1 MPVVSLVAPA
11 PVSVLQLVRCNC
23 ETSKCSRRF
32 SCRGNNV
39 VCTEL
44 PVCKCGGEGDNCA
57 NITQPKLIGEDLD
70 DWSKVSST
78 SNVDTPNACM
88 QHCFTFETP
97 LDVQVI

>member
-1 MPVVSLVAPA
+1 MVLKLTCLDPLTLGWRYLDRKLVPVLSHVAPA

-23 ETSKCSRRF
+23 EKLNCSRRF

-57 NITQPKLIGEDLD
+57 NITQSIIGEDLD
-70 DWSKVSST
+70 D
-78 SNVDTPNACM
+78 
-88 QHCFTFETP
+88 
-97 LDVQVI
+97 